1 MSAQRYDGQRSLT
14 MNRYPVVWATR
25 WENRLMR
32 ILLHYLFA
40 VSVLT
45 LYGGQV

>member
-1 MSAQRYDGQRSLT
+1 MPDEEKRFGPFGIIEER
-14 MNRYPVVWATR
+14 
-25 WENRLMR
+25 R
-32 ILLHYLFA
+32 ILTRISLHYLFA

>member
-1 MSAQRYDGQRSLT
+1 MKRF
-14 MNRYPVVWATR
+14 PVAWATR
-25 WENRLMR
+25 KENRLMR